1 MKVLVIGSGGREHAL
16 VWKLAQSPKVTQVF
30 AAPGNPGTAEIGTNV
45 SISVDDL
52 EGLAKFAS
60 ENGIDLTVVGPE
72 APLVAGIVDLF
83 RQKGLPVFGPEK
95 AAAQLEGSKDFAKQ
109 FMREFDIPTARSM
122 TFDNLEDARSY
133 VEAEGVPIVIK
144 ADGLAAGKGVTVA
157 HDRTTAMTALDDCFE
172 NQIFGEAGSRV
183 VIEEC
188 MVGEEASV
196 LAICDGK
203 TFVSLPSS
211 QDHKPAF
218 DNDEGPNTGG
228 MGAYSPAPV
237 MTPEITRIVDEK
249 ILTPAIRGMQ
259 ERGTPYIGILYAGL
273 MITDEG
279 PKVVEFNCRM
289 GDPETQAVLPVLE
302 SDLCELLLLASEGRL
317 DEHPGLEVS
326 PNPAVCVVLA
336 SGGYPGSYEKG
347 KEIHGLESLHGAPDT
362 TAFHAG
368 TKEQEGK
375 IVTAGGRVLGI
386 TGRGETVAAAI
397 EGAYKGVSKISF
409 EGMFF
414 RKDIGKKALDR

>member
-83 RQKGLPVFGPEK
+83 RQRGLPIFGPEK

-109 FMREFDIPTARSM
+109 FMREFGIPTARSM
-122 TFDNLEDARSY
+122 TFDNLEDAKAY

-172 NQIFGEAGSRV
+172 NQVFGEAGSRV

-249 ILTPAIRGMQ
+249 ILAPAIRGMQ

-289 GDPETQAVLPVLE
+289 GDPET
-302 SDLCELLLLASEGRL
+302 
-317 DEHPGLEVS
+317 
-326 PNPAVCVVLA
+326 
-336 SGGYPGSYEKG
+336 
-347 KEIHGLESLHGAPDT
+347 
-362 TAFHAG
+362 
-368 TKEQEGK
+368 
-375 IVTAGGRVLGI
+375 
-386 TGRGETVAAAI
+386 
-397 EGAYKGVSKISF
+397 
-409 EGMFF
+409 
-414 RKDIGKKALDR
+414 